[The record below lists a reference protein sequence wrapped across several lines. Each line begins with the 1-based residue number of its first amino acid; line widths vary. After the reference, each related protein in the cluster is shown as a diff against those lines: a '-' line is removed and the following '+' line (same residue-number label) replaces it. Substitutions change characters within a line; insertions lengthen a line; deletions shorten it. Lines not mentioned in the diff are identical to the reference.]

1 MSYKDYYKDYYNSRN
16 KYAFKGN
23 WVGEEY
29 LPLIKLGYDYEDLAV
44 RVDSKYCDAVGTT
57 ITGSSET
64 KTISSYEPIFRY
76 DKSKRTI
83 EATNETFERLC
94 RMEED
99 EMKKMEEE
107 MLRDLL
113 PKPKHM
119 MLNGDYTTIVWEDG
133 TSTVLHLKEGETYD
147 TEKAILYGVLKKIF
161 NNKNADM
168 DRYMC
173 EFFDHAIGCN
183 KNKKKKDS
191 KKKKSTKK

>member
-16 KYAFKGN
+16 KYAFKGGL
-23 WVGEEY
+23 VGEEY

-57 ITGSSET
+57 ITASPET
-64 KTISSYEPIFRY
+64 INSFEILFRDNGKT
-76 DKSKRTI
+76 KRAI
-83 EATNETFERLC
+83 ETTNETFERLC

-133 TSTVLHLKEGETYD
+133 TSTVLHLKDGETYD

-183 KNKKKKDS
+183 KNKKKDS